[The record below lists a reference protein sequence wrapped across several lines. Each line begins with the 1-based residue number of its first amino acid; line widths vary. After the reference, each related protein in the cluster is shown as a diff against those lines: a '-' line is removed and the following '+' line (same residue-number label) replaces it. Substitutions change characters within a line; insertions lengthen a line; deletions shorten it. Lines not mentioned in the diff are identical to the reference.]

1 MGRFMLKQ
9 LHIKQWRINPCT
21 RCKVMFYFG
30 LILETL
36 WNNCENNSW
45 HKASS
50 LWCSSRQLRPLQA
63 SRGPQLWQK
72 TECQQLLWWLF
83 QGLTGCMTQIRT
95 EKIIASNGY
104 TSLVNGMLKKEHKQK
119 TESVIL
125 LAAARFFFWIPTGG
139 WNYYWE
145 PQWHIW
151 LIIIKHSH
159 PPQHDAATLLCLM
172 KINNAVVWSAMIS
185 H

>member
-50 LWCSSRQLRPLQA
+50 LWCTSRQLRPLQA

-72 TECQQLLWWLF
+72 TECRQFLWWLF

-104 TSLVNGMLKKEHKQK
+104 TSLVNGMLKRAQAEDWECYFAGCCQIFFLNSDWGLKLLLRA
-119 TESVIL
+119 SVTHL
-125 LAAARFFFWIPTGG
+125 TDHYKAQPSSSAWCC
-139 WNYYWE
+139 YSSM
-145 PQWHIW
+145 
-151 LIIIKHSH
+151 SH
-159 PPQHDAATLLCLM
+159 ED
-172 KINNAVVWSAMIS
+172 
-185 H
+185 

>member
-1 MGRFMLKQ
+1 MLKQ
-9 LHIKQWRINPCT
+9 TTQTFTGKPRSPAVAENWVSTASLMAVSRVDRVYDSDQNRKDYCIKWLYI
-21 RCKVMFYFG
+21 
-30 LILETL
+30 
-36 WNNCENNSW
+36 
-45 HKASS
+45 SS
-50 LWCSSRQLRPLQA
+50 KWD
-63 SRGPQLWQK
+63 
-72 TECQQLLWWLF
+72 
-83 QGLTGCMTQIRT
+83 
-95 EKIIASNGY
+95 
-104 TSLVNGMLKKEHKQK
+104 VKKEHKQK

>member
-9 LHIKQWRINPCT
+9 LHIKQWRINPGT
-21 RCKVMFYFG
+21 RCKVMFNFG

-50 LWCSSRQLRPLQA
+50 LWCTSRQLRPLQA
-63 SRGPQLWQK
+63 SRGPRLWQK
-72 TECQQLLWWLF
+72 TECRQLLWWLF

-104 TSLVNGMLKKEHKQK
+104 TSLVNGMLKRAQAEDWECYFAGCCQ
-119 TESVIL
+119 IL
-125 LAAARFFFWIPTGG
+125 FWTSTGG

-159 PPQHDAATLLCLM
+159 PHQHDAATLLCLM
-172 KINNAVVWSAMIS
+172 KINNAAVRRAMIS

>member
-72 TECQQLLWWLF
+72 TECRQLLWWLF

-104 TSLVNGMLKKEHKQK
+104 TSLVNGMLKKSTSRRLRVLFCWLLPDFFLNSDWGLKLLRRA
-119 TESVIL
+119 SVTHL
-125 LAAARFFFWIPTGG
+125 TDHYKAQPSSSAWCC
-139 WNYYWE
+139 YSSM
-145 PQWHIW
+145 
-151 LIIIKHSH
+151 SH
-159 PPQHDAATLLCLM
+159 ED
-172 KINNAVVWSAMIS
+172 
-185 H
+185 

>member
-9 LHIKQWRINPCT
+9 LHIKQWRINPGT
-21 RCKVMFYFG
+21 WCKVMFNFG

-50 LWCSSRQLRPLQA
+50 LWCTSRQLRPLQA
-63 SRGPQLWQK
+63 SRGRRLWQK
-72 TECQQLLWWLF
+72 TECRQLLWWLF

-104 TSLVNGMLKKEHKQK
+104 TSLVNGMLKRAQAEDWECYFAGCCQILFWTLDWGLKLLLRA
-119 TESVIL
+119 SV
-125 LAAARFFFWIPTGG
+125 T
-139 WNYYWE
+139 
-145 PQWHIW
+145 H
-151 LIIIKHSH
+151 LIDHYKAQPSSSAWCCYSSMSH
-159 PPQHDAATLLCLM
+159 ED
-172 KINNAVVWSAMIS
+172 
-185 H
+185 

>member
-9 LHIKQWRINPCT
+9 LHIKQWRINPGT
-21 RCKVMFYFG
+21 RCKVMFNFG

-50 LWCSSRQLRPLQA
+50 LWCTSRQLRPLQA
-63 SRGPQLWQK
+63 SRGPRLWQK
-72 TECQQLLWWLF
+72 TECRQLLWWLF

-104 TSLVNGMLKKEHKQK
+104 TSLVNGMLKRAQAEDWECYFAGCCQILFWTLDWGLKLLLRA
-119 TESVIL
+119 SVTHL
-125 LAAARFFFWIPTGG
+125 TDHYKSQPSSSAWCC
-139 WNYYWE
+139 YSSM
-145 PQWHIW
+145 
-151 LIIIKHSH
+151 SH
-159 PPQHDAATLLCLM
+159 ED
-172 KINNAVVWSAMIS
+172 
-185 H
+185 

>member
-72 TECQQLLWWLF
+72 TECRQLLWWLF

-95 EKIIASNGY
+95 EKIIVSNGY
-104 TSLVNGMLKKEHKQK
+104 TSLVNGMLKKSTSRRLRVLFCWLLPDFFSEFRLGVETI
-119 TESVIL
+119 TESL
-125 LAAARFFFWIPTGG
+125 SDTF
-139 WNYYWE
+139 
-145 PQWHIW
+145 
-151 LIIIKHSH
+151 
-159 PPQHDAATLLCLM
+159 D
-172 KINNAVVWSAMIS
+172 WSL
-185 H
+185 